1 MVKRRK
7 ASGVLWW
14 EVVGLAGGGLTGQ
27 GASSVIGSGST
38 LSFIRLV
45 LIWKRTEVRG
55 ADSCPSPA

>member
-14 EVVGLAGGGLTGQ
+14 EVVGLAGGGLTGR

-38 LSFIRLV
+38 LSFL
-45 LIWKRTEVRG
+45 
-55 ADSCPSPA
+55 